1 MDANPKAASLLWARN
16 AWRIKIFWLAGTIIA
31 VVLGFTATVC
41 AQTDEIQVYDA
52 EINKPGQFSVTWQN
66 NYTAI
71 GRKQSAFPG
80 GIVPNHD
87 LNGNLEWAYGV
98 TDWLEPG
105 VMSPVYSLTGNTH
118 LLYDA
123 SRIRALLVV
132 PDAHDRA
139 FFYGVNFELGY
150 NTRHWDQ
157 SRWAGEIRPIAGYR
171 IGPVDLIFNPILDT
185 AFDGIAALDFA
196 PAERVA
202 YNFSETRAGALELY
216 EDFGRLK
223 DIAPVEE
230 QGQTLFVVVDYKGEP
245 DSVEFGVGHGFTAAS
260 DTLIF
265 KLMLTHTF

>member
-1 MDANPKAASLLWARN
+1 
-16 AWRIKIFWLAGTIIA
+16 
-31 VVLGFTATVC
+31 
-41 AQTDEIQVYDA
+41 
-52 EINKPGQFSVTWQN
+52 
-66 NYTAI
+66 
-71 GRKQSAFPG
+71 
-80 GIVPNHD
+80 
-87 LNGNLEWAYGV
+87 
-98 TDWLEPG
+98 
-105 VMSPVYSLTGNTH
+105 
-118 LLYDA
+118 
-123 SRIRALLVV
+123 V

-139 FFYGVNFELGY
+139 FFYGVNFEPGY

-223 DIAPVEE
+223 VLLRLKNRGRRCLLLSTTKAN
-230 QGQTLFVVVDYKGEP
+230 QTASN
-245 DSVEFGVGHGFTAAS
+245 SVSDMAS
-260 DTLIF
+260 PQPATTLIF